1 MHWQLLLPVLNKDV
15 CEIESFLRRK
25 WVCCLS
31 FVEKQAFFLA
41 CKYWQYRMLQNFL
54 LVRFHERLKSI
65 FDFFLINFCANASK
79 SVYDFFILQFF
90 FLWIEIIQEV
100 HKNNIWIS
108 IGNSKIIHCIGGF
121 RILTIVKSKMHWINA
136 IIIFHSA
143 FVISFASRGN
153 NLFLS
158 YYFYSFE
165 RLKTNKHL
173 L

>member
-41 CKYWQYRMLQNFL
+41 CDWQYRMLQNFL

-65 FDFFLINFCANASK
+65 FDFLPINFCANTSIL
-79 SVYDFFILQFF
+79 SMNYNITSFFI
-90 FLWIEIIQEV
+90 LWIEIIQEV

-108 IGNSKIIHCIGGF
+108 IGNSKTLHCIGGF
-121 RILTIVKSKMHWINA
+121 RILTIVKGKMHWINA
-136 IIIFHSA
+136 IIVFHSA